1 MIVFAIG
8 LTGLAGLGAF
18 YVVLSQLYYIC
29 QPSEVLILA
38 GLRRRTGS
46 GRAVGYRTVRGG
58 SAIRIPVLEEV
69 MRLDLSN
76 MIIDLKVDN
85 AYSKGGIPLNVAGVA
100 NIKICGEEP
109 GIHNAIERLIGKSQ
123 DQIRHIA
130 KETLEGNL
138 RGVMASLT
146 PEQLNEDKVTFAR
159 TLLEEAEDDLQ
170 RLGLVLDTLQ
180 IQNISDDVRYLDS
193 IGRKQLVE
201 LQRDSR
207 IAEAEAASQS
217 AVKQAENKRITSLR
231 RLDKEL
237 AIATAN
243 SEKRI
248 KDALTRRD
256 AVVAEVEAEVG
267 AELARAEAELPVQE
281 ERIKQVIQQ
290 LEADVI
296 APAESQCQTMVA
308 EAKGQAATIVEQGRS
323 QAEGLR
329 ELVQSLKRSGDDAKR
344 LFLLQKLEPL
354 LTMLSGTVGEI
365 EVEEVTLIGERQ
377 GQVNL
382 SLATLLKQLQD
393 STGIRLMQGAERNTE
408 PSSQELPAPPPPRPP
423 AAGERRWGR
432 DSGR

>member
-1 MIVFAIG
+1 MFFAVG
-8 LTGLAGLGAF
+8 LTGAAGLWAF
-18 YVVLSQLYYIC
+18 VVLLRQLYYIC
-29 QPSEVLILA
+29 QPSEVLIFA
-38 GLRRRTGS
+38 GLGKTTGD
-46 GRAVGYRTVRGG
+46 GRKVGYRTVRGG
-58 SAIRIPVLEEV
+58 SALRIPVLEEV

-76 MIIDLKVDN
+76 MIIELRVEN

-100 NIKICGEEP
+100 NIKISGDEP

-123 DQIRHIA
+123 DDIRHIA

-146 PEQLNEDKVTFAR
+146 PEQLNEDKITFAR

-170 RLGLVLDTLQ
+170 KLGLVLDTLQ

-201 LQRDSR
+201 LKRDSR
-207 IAEAEAASQS
+207 IAEAEATSQS
-217 AVKQAENKRITSLR
+217 AVKQAENARITSLR

-243 SEKRI
+243 AQKRI

-256 AVVAEVEAEVG
+256 ALVAEVEAQVG

-281 ERIKQVIQQ
+281 ERIKQVMQQ

-296 APAESQCQTMVA
+296 APAESECETMMA
-308 EAKGQAATIVEQGRS
+308 DAKGAAASIVEQGRS
-323 QAEGLR
+323 QAEGLQ
-329 ELVQSLKRSGDDAKR
+329 ELVTSLKRSGSDAKR

-354 LTMLSGTVGEI
+354 LTMLSDTVQPI
-365 EVEEVTLIGERQ
+365 EVEEVSLIGERD
-377 GQVNL
+377 GQMNL
-382 SLATLLKQLQD
+382 SIATLLRQLQD
-393 STGIRLMQGAERNTE
+393 STGLRLPSNTE
-408 PSSQELPAPPPPRPP
+408 KASMNQPSA
-423 AAGERRWGR
+423 
-432 DSGR
+432 SGSDPTSS

>member
-1 MIVFAIG
+1 MFFAVG
-8 LTGLAGLGAF
+8 LTGAAGLWAF
-18 YVVLSQLYYIC
+18 VVLLRQLYYIC
-29 QPSEVLILA
+29 QPSEVLIFA
-38 GLRRRTGS
+38 GLGKTTGD
-46 GRAVGYRTVRGG
+46 GRKVGYRTVRGG
-58 SAIRIPVLEEV
+58 SALRIPVLEEV

-76 MIIDLKVDN
+76 MIIELRVEN

-100 NIKICGEEP
+100 NIKISGDEP

-123 DQIRHIA
+123 DDIRHIA

-146 PEQLNEDKVTFAR
+146 PEQLNEDKITFAR

-170 RLGLVLDTLQ
+170 KLGLVLDTLQ

-201 LQRDSR
+201 LKRDSR
-207 IAEAEAASQS
+207 IAEAEATSQS
-217 AVKQAENKRITSLR
+217 AVKQAENARITSLR

-243 SEKRI
+243 AQKRI

-256 AVVAEVEAEVG
+256 ALVAEVDAQVG

-281 ERIKQVIQQ
+281 ERIKQVMQQ

-296 APAESQCQTMVA
+296 APAESECETMMA
-308 EAKGQAATIVEQGRS
+308 DAKGAAASIVEQGRS
-323 QAEGLR
+323 QAEGLQ
-329 ELVQSLKRSGDDAKR
+329 ELVTSLKRSGSDAKR

-354 LTMLSGTVGEI
+354 LTMLSETVQPI
-365 EVEEVTLIGERQ
+365 EVEEVSLIGERD
-377 GQVNL
+377 GQMNL
-382 SLATLLKQLQD
+382 SIATLLRQLQD
-393 STGIRLMQGAERNTE
+393 STGLRLPNAIEKASIDQPSKSGAKPT
-408 PSSQELPAPPPPRPP
+408 SS
-423 AAGERRWGR
+423 
-432 DSGR
+432 

>member
-1 MIVFAIG
+1 MFFAVG
-8 LTGLAGLGAF
+8 LTGAAGLWAF
-18 YVVLSQLYYIC
+18 VVLLRQLYYIC
-29 QPSEVLILA
+29 QPSEVLIFA
-38 GLRRRTGS
+38 GLGKTTGD
-46 GRAVGYRTVRGG
+46 GRKVGYRTVRGG
-58 SAIRIPVLEEV
+58 SALRIPVLEEV

-76 MIIDLKVDN
+76 MIIELRVEN

-100 NIKICGEEP
+100 NIKISGDEP

-123 DQIRHIA
+123 DDIRHIA

-146 PEQLNEDKVTFAR
+146 PEQLNEDKITFAR

-170 RLGLVLDTLQ
+170 KLGLVLDTLQ

-201 LQRDSR
+201 LKRDSR
-207 IAEAEAASQS
+207 IAEAEATSQS
-217 AVKQAENKRITSLR
+217 AVKQAENARITSLR

-243 SEKRI
+243 AQKRI

-256 AVVAEVEAEVG
+256 ALVAEVDAQVG

-281 ERIKQVIQQ
+281 ERIKQVMQQ

-296 APAESQCQTMVA
+296 APAESECETMMA
-308 EAKGQAATIVEQGRS
+308 DAKGAAASIVEQGRS
-323 QAEGLR
+323 QAEGLQ
-329 ELVQSLKRSGDDAKR
+329 ELVTSLKRSGSDAKR

-354 LTMLSGTVGEI
+354 LTMLSDTVQPI
-365 EVEEVTLIGERQ
+365 EVEEVSLIGERD
-377 GQVNL
+377 GQMNL
-382 SLATLLKQLQD
+382 SIATLLRQLQD
-393 STGIRLMQGAERNTE
+393 STGLRLPNAIEKASIDQPSTSGSE
-408 PSSQELPAPPPPRPP
+408 PTSN
-423 AAGERRWGR
+423 
-432 DSGR
+432 

>member
-1 MIVFAIG
+1 MFFAVG
-8 LTGLAGLGAF
+8 LTGAAGLWAF
-18 YVVLSQLYYIC
+18 VVLLRQLYYIC
-29 QPSEVLILA
+29 QPSEVLIFA
-38 GLRRRTGS
+38 GLGKTTGD
-46 GRAVGYRTVRGG
+46 GRKVGYRTVRGG
-58 SAIRIPVLEEV
+58 SALRIPVLEEV

-76 MIIDLKVDN
+76 MIIELRVEN

-100 NIKICGEEP
+100 NIKISGDEP

-123 DQIRHIA
+123 DDIRHIA

-146 PEQLNEDKVTFAR
+146 PEQLNEDKITFAR

-170 RLGLVLDTLQ
+170 KLGLVLDTLQ

-201 LQRDSR
+201 LKRDSR
-207 IAEAEAASQS
+207 IAEAEATSQS
-217 AVKQAENKRITSLR
+217 AVKQAENARITSLR

-243 SEKRI
+243 AQKRI

-256 AVVAEVEAEVG
+256 ALVAEVDAQVG

-281 ERIKQVIQQ
+281 ERIKQVMQQ

-296 APAESQCQTMVA
+296 APAESECETMMA
-308 EAKGQAATIVEQGRS
+308 DAKGAAASIVEQGRS
-323 QAEGLR
+323 QAEGLQ
-329 ELVQSLKRSGDDAKR
+329 ELVTSLKRSGSDAKR

-354 LTMLSGTVGEI
+354 LTMLSDTVQPI
-365 EVEEVTLIGERQ
+365 EVEEVSLIGERD
-377 GQVNL
+377 GQMNL
-382 SLATLLKQLQD
+382 SIATLLRQLQD
-393 STGIRLMQGAERNTE
+393 STGLRLPNAIEK
-408 PSSQELPAPPPPRPP
+408 PSMDQPSA
-423 AAGERRWGR
+423 
-432 DSGR
+432 SGSNPTSN